1 MLLLNGGGLGGQ
13 LCRLGA
19 VAFGLRGAV
28 AQRGGQAGRLAL
40 QLAALLPQ
48 GEAGQQGE
56 GEQQIQQQAADKRHQ
71 GSDHAASLSARA

>member
-28 AQRGGQAGRLAL
+28 AQRGGQAGCLAL
-40 QLAALLPQ
+40 QLAVLLP
-48 GEAGQQGE
+48 
-56 GEQQIQQQAADKRHQ
+56 
-71 GSDHAASLSARA
+71 